1 MINKVLGFFDK
12 FEDRVRGTLSNYPI
26 TYTLIGSTCIVLFW
40 RGIWHTADSL
50 MAKGGVLGFIF
61 NEGISLVIVTLIL
74 LATGLYVS
82 YFIGDAILISG
93 LKQQKKRT
101 EKTKKD
107 IEDEEQEIKAL
118 RSTIKEMKAEVDEIR
133 GMVRS
138 INSSYKSDREIGN

>member
-1 MINKVLGFFDK
+1 MIKKVLDFFDK
-12 FEDRVRGTLSNYPI
+12 FEDHMRGTLSNYPI

-40 RGIWHTADSL
+40 RGVWQTADYL
-50 MAKGGVLGFIF
+50 MKKGGILGFIF

-74 LATGLYVS
+74 LATGLFVS

-107 IEDEEQEIKAL
+107 IEDEEEEIRAL
-118 RSTIKEMKAEVDEIR
+118 RSTIKEMKVEVDEIR
-133 GMVRS
+133 EMVRS
-138 INSSYKSDREIGN
+138 INFSNKNGSEIGN

>member
-1 MINKVLGFFDK
+1 MHKIFNFFDK

-26 TYTLIGSTCIVLFW
+26 TYTLIGSTSIVLFW
-40 RGIWHTADSL
+40 RGVWHTADSL

-74 LATGLYVS
+74 LATGLFVS

-133 GMVRS
+133 EIVRS
-138 INSSYKSDREIGN
+138 VNSIHKNGSDVGN

>member
-1 MINKVLGFFDK
+1 MNKIVDFFDK
-12 FEDRVRGTLSNYPI
+12 FEDRVRGRLSNYPI
-26 TYTLIGSTCIVLFW
+26 VYTLIGATSIVLFW
-40 RGIWHTADSL
+40 RGVWHTADSL
-50 MAKGGVLGFIF
+50 MAKGGVLGFVF

-74 LATGLYVS
+74 LATGLFVS
-82 YFIGDAILISG
+82 YFIGDTILISG

-133 GMVRS
+133 EIVRS
-138 INSSYKSDREIGN
+138 VNSIHKNGSDVGN